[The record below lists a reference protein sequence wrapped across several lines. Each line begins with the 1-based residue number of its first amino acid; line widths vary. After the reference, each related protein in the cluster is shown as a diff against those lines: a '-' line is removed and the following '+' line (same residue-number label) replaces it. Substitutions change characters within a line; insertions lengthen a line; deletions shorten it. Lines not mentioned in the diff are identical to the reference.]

1 MTIRL
6 KTENKTHRGYPYLP
20 KEKHIKDPVWAGGW
34 WGNKIRG
41 VEQRGLR
48 NKGDRRCW
56 VTANIRWE
64 VSGCNREKGTYMNG
78 DG

>member
-41 VEQRGLR
+41 VEQRRLR
-48 NKGDRRCW
+48 NRGDRRCW